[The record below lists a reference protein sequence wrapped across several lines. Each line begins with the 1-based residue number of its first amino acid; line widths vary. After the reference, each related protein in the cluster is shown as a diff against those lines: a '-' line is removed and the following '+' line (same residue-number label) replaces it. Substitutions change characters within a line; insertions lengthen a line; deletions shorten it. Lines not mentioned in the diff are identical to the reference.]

1 MMPRERLLPLLVF
14 VFTTLLI
21 FGVWLAVEA
30 LMARRRRR
38 AMVAR
43 MEQLAMDHA
52 DPLAPRTTPLFRA
65 EHDRDPA
72 WLRALAGRLPHVRDI
87 RHLLQQAD
95 LAWTVETFL
104 VLSAGLAL
112 VCGALV
118 RLTGAGGVVGALAA
132 AVVTGALPFLYA
144 RWRRSVRLDKFEE
157 LFPSAL
163 DLLGRA
169 VRAGHPLTAG
179 MLTVAEESPEP
190 IASEFRRA
198 FEEQRFGLPFEDSLA
213 ALADRVP
220 LPDVRIFVTALLIH
234 REAGGNLAE
243 MLNNLAGVVR
253 QRFVLARQ
261 VRTLTAEG
269 RMSMWILGLMPF
281 VVGAF
286 VAISNP
292 EYVKPLVTHPLG
304 RIMVGGALALQLL
317 GWFLMHRIIDIE
329 F

>member
-1 MMPRERLLPLLVF
+1 MMPRELLLPLMVF
-14 VFTTLLI
+14 VFTAVLI
-21 FGVWLAVEA
+21 LGAWLALET

-38 AMVAR
+38 TMMDRLDHVAT
-43 MEQLAMDHA
+43 AHA
-52 DPLAPRTTPLFRA
+52 DALAPHTTPLFRA
-65 EHDRDPA
+65 ERDRDPA
-72 WLRALAGRLPHVRDI
+72 WLRALAGRLPHLRDV

-104 VLSAGLAL
+104 MLSAGLAL
-112 VCGALV
+112 ASGALV
-118 RLTGAGGVVGALAA
+118 RLTLAGWVGALAA
-132 AVVTGALPFLYA
+132 AAVGAALPLMYA
-144 RWRRSVRLDKFEE
+144 RRRRTLRLRKFEE
-157 LFPSAL
+157 FFPGAL

-179 MLTVAEESPEP
+179 MKTVAEESPEP
-190 IASEFRRA
+190 IAGEFRRA
-198 FEEQRFGLPFEDSLA
+198 FEEQRFGLPFEDSLT

-253 QRFVLARQ
+253 QRFVLVRQ

-286 VAISNP
+286 VAFSNP
-292 EYVKPLVTHPLG
+292 EYVKPLFTHPIG
-304 RIMVGGALALQLL
+304 RIMVGGALALQMV
-317 GWFLMHRIIDIE
+317 GWIWMRRIIDIE

>member
-14 VFTTLLI
+14 IFTALLVL
-21 FGVWLAVEA
+21 GAWLALRA
-30 LMARRRRR
+30 LMARKRRRVMIAQLER
-38 AMVAR
+38 
-43 MEQLAMDHA
+43 LAMEHPEA
-52 DPLAPRTTPLFRA
+52 RAPRTTSLFRTDT
-65 EHDRDPA
+65 DRDPA
-72 WLRALAGRLPHVRDI
+72 WLGALAGRLPHLRDL

-95 LAWTVETFL
+95 MAWTVETFL
-104 VLSAGLAL
+104 MLSAGLAL
-112 VCGALV
+112 GCGALV
-118 RLTGAGGVVGALAA
+118 RLTLAGWVGALAA
-132 AVVTGALPFLYA
+132 AAVGGGLPLLHA
-144 RWRRSVRLDKFEE
+144 RRRRTVRLRKFEE
-157 LFPSAL
+157 FFPGAL

-169 VRAGHPLTAG
+169 VRAGHPVTAG
-179 MLTVAEESPEP
+179 MKTVSEESPEP
-190 IASEFRRA
+190 VAGEFRRA
-198 FEEQRFGLPFEDSLA
+198 FEEQRFGLPFEDALT

-253 QRFVLARQ
+253 QRFVAFRQ

-286 VAISNP
+286 VAFSNP
-292 EYVKPLVTHPLG
+292 EYVKPLFTHPIG
-304 RIMVGGALALQLL
+304 RIMVGGALALQMV
-317 GWFLMHRIIDIE
+317 GWFWMRRIIDIE

>member
-1 MMPRERLLPLLVF
+1 MMQRELLLPLLVF
-14 VFTTLLI
+14 VFAALLI
-21 FGVWLAVEA
+21 VAASLALEA

-38 AMVAR
+38 TMMER
-43 MEQLAMDHA
+43 MEQLATEQA
-52 DPLAPRTTPLFRA
+52 DALAPRPTSLFRA
-65 EHDRDPA
+65 ERGAGPA
-72 WLRALAGRLPHVRDI
+72 WLLALAGWLPHVRDI

-95 LAWTVETFL
+95 LTWTVETFL
-104 VLSAGLAL
+104 LLSAGLAL
-112 VCGALV
+112 ASGALV
-118 RLTGAGGVVGALAA
+118 RMTVAGWVGALAA
-132 AVVTGALPFLYA
+132 AALGAALPFLYA
-144 RWRRSVRLDKFEE
+144 RRRRTVRLRRFEE
-157 LFPSAL
+157 LFPGAL

-179 MLTVAEESPEP
+179 MKTVAEESPEP
-190 IASEFRRA
+190 VAGEFRRA
-198 FEEQRFGLPFEDSLA
+198 FEEQRFGLPFEDSLT

-253 QRFVLARQ
+253 QRFVLVRQ

-286 VAISNP
+286 VAFTNP
-292 EYVKPLVTHPLG
+292 EYVKPLVTHPIGRLMVVSALG
-304 RIMVGGALALQLL
+304 LQVVGWL
-317 GWFLMHRIIDIE
+317 WMRRIIDIE

>member
-1 MMPRERLLPLLVF
+1 MMQHELLLPLLVF
-14 VFTTLLI
+14 VFAALLI
-21 FGVWLAVEA
+21 VAAALALDA

-38 AMVAR
+38 TMMDR
-43 MEQLAMDHA
+43 MERLATEHA
-52 DPLAPRTTPLFRA
+52 DALTPGATSLFRA
-65 EHDRDPA
+65 ERDPEPA
-72 WLRALAGRLPHVRDI
+72 WLRALAGRLPHLRDI

-95 LAWTVETFL
+95 LTWTVETFL
-104 VLSAGLAL
+104 MLSAGLAL
-112 VCGALV
+112 ASGALV
-118 RLTGAGGVVGALAA
+118 RLTPAGWVGALAA
-132 AVVTGALPFLYA
+132 AAVGAALPFLHA
-144 RWRRSVRLDKFEE
+144 RRRRTVRLRRFEE
-157 LFPSAL
+157 LFPGAL

-179 MLTVAEESPEP
+179 MKTVAEESPEP
-190 IASEFRRA
+190 VAGEFRRA
-198 FEEQRFGLPFEDSLA
+198 SEEQRFGLPFEDSLT

-253 QRFVLARQ
+253 QRFVLVRQ

-286 VAISNP
+286 VAVTNP
-292 EYVKPLVTHPLG
+292 EYVKPLVTHPIG
-304 RIMVGGALALQLL
+304 RLMVGSALALQVV
-317 GWFLMHRIIDIE
+317 GWLWMRRIIDIE